1 MPVRVPLLAA
11 LLVATVLAGCA
22 QDAGP
27 APAAPALVAL
37 APPSFAAPVALPQ
50 VVGAA
55 EPNIAIL
62 PDGTLFVTAPV
73 GGSLKPN
80 VNEGAAYL
88 WRSTDD
94 GATWQVVRS
103 PHVGPSDQLPT
114 QPGGGFC
121 SCDADVVASPDG
133 WVYYSDWWVSGVAP
147 GNYMVEASA
156 DSGETWASTPVT
168 IPQDFVASI
177 DRQWLVAGED
187 GFLGLFYSFY
197 ASTPVDSLPLPV
209 FGLDR
214 QGQAILASFSNDH
227 GATWGEP
234 VAVVPAA
241 QGDGYQIAHPFLAP
255 NGTLMM
261 PYGRVPDSSGSFW
274 LSPSEVRL
282 AWSTDKGTTWQDTL
296 VADVPLGFDNL
307 WAVQGAV
314 DASTGQVIVVWAA
327 RLDGVKG
334 DDVAPTSRMA
344 LSVLQFGPLGTL
356 GPLVVRGEGTNFLPW
371 AAARDGQAA
380 VGWYGG
386 NETGDVTSASADA
399 QWFPYVAL
407 APDGLFTP
415 GSFTLS
421 TVASEPVKTG
431 PICPKGAACGGDRE
445 LLDYVSLVFDDAGS
459 LHYAF
464 ARSEARPTP
473 TNGAAVDAFVHV
485 ANQSP

>member
-1 MPVRVPLLAA
+1 VRVPLLAA
-11 LLVATVLAGCA
+11 LLVASFVAGCA
-22 QDAGP
+22 DEAEP
-27 APAAPALVAL
+27 APTPAAPVVL

-94 GATWQVVRS
+94 GATWEVVRS
-103 PHVGPSDQLPT
+103 PHVGPSDQLPA

-133 WVYYSDWWVSGVAP
+133 WVYYSDWWISGVAP
-147 GNYMVEASA
+147 GNYMVEASG
-156 DSGETWASTPVT
+156 DSGETWTSTPVT
-168 IPQDFVASI
+168 IPEDLVAAM
-177 DRQWLVAGED
+177 DRQWLVAGD
-187 GFLGLFYSFY
+187 GGFVGLFYSFF
-197 ASTPVDSLPLPV
+197 APTPAPVGVPLPA

-214 QGQAILASFSNDH
+214 QGQAILASFSQDH
-227 GATWGEP
+227 GASWSDP
-234 VAVVPAA
+234 VTVVPAA
-241 QGDGYQIAHPFLAP
+241 DGDGYQIAHPFLAP

-261 PYGRVPDSSGSFW
+261 PYGRVADIDGFW
-274 LSPSEVRL
+274 LDPSEVRL
-282 AWSTDKGTTWQDTL
+282 AWSTDQGATWQDKL
-296 VADVPLGFDNL
+296 LADVPLGFDNL

-314 DASTGQVIVVWAA
+314 DASTGQVTIVWAA

-334 DDVAPTSRMA
+334 GEVSDASRMG
-344 LSVLQFGPLGTL
+344 LYVLQFGPLGDV
-356 GPLVVRGEGTNFLPW
+356 GPLVVRGDGTNFLPW
-371 AAARDGQAA
+371 ATARDGQAA

-386 NETGDVTSASADA
+386 NGTGDVTASGTDEE
-399 QWFPYVAL
+399 WFAYVAV
-407 APDGLFTP
+407 APN
-415 GSFTLS
+415 GSFAPGGH
-421 TVASEPVKTG
+421 TVSRVSDEPVKVG

-445 LLDYVSLVFDDAGS
+445 LLDYVSLVFDDDGR

-464 ARSEARPTP
+464 ARSMVVSSA
-473 TNGAAVDAFVHV
+473 TNGPSYEAFVHV
-485 ANQSP
+485 ANQLP